1 MLIPNYY
8 TILNQQIEGH
18 SALFRVALNSDCKV
32 YEGHF
37 PGSPVSPGVCNIQ
50 LILEC
55 AGMVLGTSL
64 RLLAVSKCKLTTLVT
79 PYDHPEVEVRVELS
93 EKNDTIYALNAAIGK
108 GEDIYLQLKAEVE
121 KE

>member
-8 TILNQQIEGH
+8 TILDQQIEGQ
-18 SALFRVALNSDCKV
+18 SAHFRVALNSDCKV

-37 PGSPVSPGVCNIQ
+37 PGTPVSPGVCNINM
-50 LILEC
+50 LLEC
-55 AGMVLGTSL
+55 AGLVLGKSL
-64 RLLAVSKCKLTTLVT
+64 RLLSISRCKFITLIT
-79 PYDHPEVEVRVELS
+79 PHDYPEVEVRVELS
-93 EKNDTIYALNAAIGK
+93 EKNDTIYALNANIGR